1 MENTA
6 TKSKHGSLKMNP
18 TKDKPLYG
26 KNLPRAVFKEQ
37 EEKRLVLKKK
47 NDALKKVKKIDL
59 FIEEWLK
66 NDGNATEAA
75 LKVFNCKSRSVAK
88 AIGSEYLKKAGGLAR
103 VYMEKEGY
111 TYGKMIRTAGT
122 KMEKSKSPEWWDRLM
137 KLGGYEDFMTK
148 KEPSVSVNILNA
160 QKDVLKGYV
169 QDIDVLEGEE
179 KLEGEETDGTD

>member
-1 MENTA
+1 MEDTA
-6 TKSKHGSLKMNP
+6 TKLKHGPAEVSTVLP
-18 TKDKPLYG
+18 RSSEEPLYG
-26 KNLPRAVFKEQ
+26 KQLPRAVFKEVK
-37 EEKRLVLKKK
+37 EKRLALKKK
-47 NDALKKVKKIDL
+47 QDSLKKIEKIDL

-75 LKVFNCKSRSVAK
+75 LKVFDCKSRSVASS
-88 AIGSEYLKKAGGLAR
+88 IGTEYLKKARGLAR

-111 TYGKMIRTAGT
+111 SYGKMIRTAGA

-160 QKDVLKGYV
+160 QRDVLKGYV
-169 QDIDVLEGEE
+169 QEIDVTEDVE
-179 KLEGEETDGTD
+179 DN